1 MTAYDYGTQR
11 HQGTENV
18 SQDLLGHSLPRCVV
32 LGVRRVAAITVVALF
47 LAIPARADEIK
58 VMTSG
63 AFTEA
68 YQQLVQQFQKA
79 THHTVVTT
87 FGASL
92 GGAQDSIPVRLGRGE
107 PVDVV
112 IAIESAFE
120 PLIKAGHIVPG
131 SRVQL
136 ARSVIGIAVRKG
148 APKPDI
154 SSVAALRQ
162 ALLQAKSIAYSASA
176 SGTYVSTELFARLGV
191 ADQVKG
197 KAKRIESERV
207 GAVVARGDAEI
218 GFQQVS
224 ELLPIDGIEYVGP
237 LPSEVQQVSVVTA
250 AIATKSASP
259 AAAKVLIDFL
269 ASPAAA
275 ATIHKTGLEPVASPA
290 PAR

>member
-1 MTAYDYGTQR
+1 MKTTHSRSATL
-11 HQGTENV
+11 V
-18 SQDLLGHSLPRCVV
+18 FALVLLIAS
-32 LGVRRVAAITVVALF
+32 
-47 LAIPARADEIK
+47 PARADEIK

-68 YQQLVQQFQKA
+68 YQQLAQEFQKA
-79 THHTVVTT
+79 TRHTIVTI
-87 FGASL
+87 FGASM

-107 PVDVV
+107 PADVV

-120 PLIKAGHIVPG
+120 PLIKGGHIVPG

-136 ARSVIGIAVRKG
+136 ARSVIGVAVRKG

-162 ALLQAKSIAYSASA
+162 TLLQAKSIAYSASA
-176 SGTYVSTELFARLGV
+176 SGTYISTELFARLGV

-207 GAVVARGDAEI
+207 GAVVARGDAEL

-224 ELLPIDGIEYVGP
+224 ELLPVAGIEYLGP
-237 LPSEVQQVSVVTA
+237 LPSEVQLVSVVTA
-250 AIATKSASP
+250 AVATKSTSP
-259 AAAKVLIDFL
+259 AAAKALIDFL
-269 ASPAAA
+269 ASPGAA
-275 ATIHKTGLEPVASPA
+275 ATIHKNGLEPVATLTPA
-290 PAR
+290 QRR